1 MYCSAI
7 FHKVDFDNCRVCA
20 GEHTMTERRL
30 RYLSSTCHEFGKCG
44 VVWKVFYCTA
54 QDKWQL
60 TVNEQAHARGV
71 LPCTAEHRPVVTQPM
86 KADIAAQDEIGNA
99 PRIILAHLK
108 KQANIKPSKGGW
120 PELSQIQ
127 NALKVHRRS
136 KGTKN
141 SIKAWMKWLALA
153 ATIQNFSQI
162 PLFCLDLSWAR
173 MALFMWG
180 PARTTLLS
188 LLG

>member
-1 MYCSAI
+1 MCCSAI

-30 RYLSSTCHEFGKCG
+30 RCLSSTCREFGKCG

-54 QDKWQL
+54 QDRWQI

-86 KADIAAQDEIGNA
+86 KAFIAAQDEIGNA

-141 SIKAWMKWLALA
+141 SIKA
-153 ATIQNFSQI
+153 NFSQI
-162 PLFCLDLSWAR
+162 PLFCLDLSWTR

-180 PARTTLLS
+180 PARTTILS